1 MTASVSASASPSSG
15 PGHGPGLVA
24 SLRGLD
30 RDGRLLFATRVLRM
44 FGYGFLAVVL
54 VLYLAALG
62 LDGFAI
68 GVLLTLTLVGD
79 TLISLWL
86 TTNADRLGRRR
97 VLVVGAALMILAAVL
112 FAVTREYALLV
123 IAATIGVISPS
134 GNEVGPFLA
143 VEQASLSQIVGDER
157 RTAVFAWYNVV
168 GYLATASGSLAAGLV
183 AGALL
188 SAGLGRVDAYRAIVL
203 GYGIVGVLLALG
215 FWRVSG
221 RVEAPPRAED
231 APEAGRL
238 GLHRSRGIVLRLS
251 ALFSLDAFGGGLIP
265 QSLMA
270 YWFHLRFGV
279 EPAVLGTIFFAAN
292 ILAAVSS
299 LSAVRIAR
307 RIGLVNTMVFTHLP
321 SNVLL
326 ILVPLM
332 PTLPLAILVLLARF
346 SISQMDV
353 PTRQSYVMAVVD
365 PDERSAAAGVT
376 GIARTTGAAVSPL
389 ISGPLIASAG
399 FAGIPFILAGA
410 LKIVYDL
417 ALWRAFRAIRPPE
430 EKRGRQPGG
439 GRDQDQGR
447 GPGRG

>member
-1 MTASVSASASPSSG
+1 VTEGAA
-15 PGHGPGLVA
+15 PGLLA
-24 SLRGLD
+24 SLRELD
-30 RDGRLLFATRVLRM
+30 GDARLLFATRILRM
-44 FGYGFLAVVL
+44 FAYGFLAVIL
-54 VLYLAALG
+54 VLYLGSLG
-62 LDGFAI
+62 LGGFEI

-79 TLISLWL
+79 TFISLWL

-97 VLVVGAALMILAAVL
+97 VLVAGAILMILAAVL
-112 FAVTREYALLV
+112 FALTREYALLV
-123 IAATIGVISPS
+123 LAATIGVISPS

-168 GYLATASGSLAAGLV
+168 GYLATASGSLAAGLL
-183 AGALL
+183 AGSLIA
-188 SAGLGRVDAYRAIVL
+188 AGLDRVDAYRAVVL
-203 GYGIVGVLLALG
+203 GYGLVGLLLALG

-221 RVEAPPRAED
+221 RVEAPRRAHD
-231 APEAGRL
+231 APVAGRL

-251 ALFSLDAFGGGLIP
+251 ALFSLDAFGGGLVP

-270 YWFHLRFGV
+270 YWFHLKFGV
-279 EPAVLGTIFFAAN
+279 EPAVLGAIFFGAN
-292 ILAAVSS
+292 ILAAISS

-326 ILVPLM
+326 ILVPIM
-332 PTLPLAILVLLARF
+332 PNLALAILVLLARF

-353 PTRQSYVMAVVD
+353 PTRQSYVMAVVE

-399 FAGIPFILAGA
+399 LAGIPFILAGS

-417 ALWRAFRAIRPPE
+417 ALWRAFRTVKAPE
-430 EKRGRQPGG
+430 ERPG
-439 GRDQDQGR
+439 
-447 GPGRG
+447 